1 MKATIFDVA
10 REAGVSIASVSNA
23 LSGKKNVSA
32 ETRERILDAV
42 KRLGYEVDPLAS
54 SLKTRSSHII
64 GFIVPSIDSAFF
76 PAVIG
81 GLQSVLEKAG
91 YIINFYATDFT
102 AEREEKAVRSLLAGR
117 ADGIVLDSV
126 STDEAFL
133 RSLSTLEYS
142 KKHVPVIAL
151 ERDLTAFGLPSIYA
165 DNFRG
170 GRMAAQHLIAR
181 GVKRPAHIFGRVS
194 APWSKDRRD
203 GFAEGL
209 AAAGLTLEPALTV
222 RGDFS
227 LHGGYLA
234 AEQLIASGI
243 PFDGIFAA
251 NDLMAVGAIKALT
264 AHGLR
269 VPEDVAVVGF
279 DNTYISALTSP
290 PVTTI
295 DIPKRRLGEEA
306 GEAILR
312 AIGTPPECER
322 IPLPLQLIERR
333 SSNPLMPADPVIEG
347 F

>member
-23 LSGKKNVSA
+23 LTGKKKVSA
-32 ETRERILDAV
+32 ETRERILAAV
-42 KRLGYEVDPLAS
+42 ARLGYEVDPLAS
-54 SLKTRSSHII
+54 SLKSRSSHII

-91 YIINFYATDFT
+91 YTINFYATDFT
-102 AEREEKAVRSLLAGR
+102 AEREEKAIRSLLAGR

-126 STDEAFL
+126 STDETFL
-133 RSLSTLEYS
+133 RSLSALEYN
-142 KKHVPVIAL
+142 KKRVPVIAL
-151 ERDLTAFGLPSIYA
+151 ERDLTRLGLSSIYA
-165 DNFRG
+165 DNHRG
-170 GRMAAQHLIAR
+170 GCLAAAHLATR
-181 GVKRPAHIFGRVS
+181 GVRHPAHICGRIS
-194 APWSKDRRD
+194 APWSKDRLD

-209 AAAGLTLEPALTV
+209 TAAGLYLDPALTV

-234 AEQLIASGI
+234 AEQLIATGI
-243 PFDGIFAA
+243 PFDSVFAA

-269 VPEDVAVVGF
+269 VPEDVVVVGF

-290 PVTTI
+290 PVTTV

-306 GEAILR
+306 GAAILR
-312 AIGTPPECER
+312 AIETPSECER

-333 SSNPLMPADPVIEG
+333 SSNPLMPADPIIEG

>member
-23 LSGKKNVSA
+23 LTGKKKVSA
-32 ETRERILDAV
+32 ETRERILAAV
-42 KRLGYEVDPLAS
+42 ARLGYEVDPLAS
-54 SLKTRSSHII
+54 SLKSRSSHII

-102 AEREEKAVRSLLAGR
+102 AEREEKAIRSLLAGR

-126 STDEAFL
+126 STDETFL
-133 RSLSTLEYS
+133 RSLSALEYS
-142 KKHVPVIAL
+142 KKRVPVIAL
-151 ERDLTAFGLPSIYA
+151 ERDLTRLGLSSIYA
-165 DNFRG
+165 DNHRG
-170 GRMAAQHLIAR
+170 GRLAAAHLAAR
-181 GVKRPAHIFGRVS
+181 GVQHPAHICGRIS
-194 APWSKDRRD
+194 APWSKDRLD

-209 AAAGLTLEPALTV
+209 TAAGLSLDPALTV

-234 AEQLIASGI
+234 AEQLIATGI
-243 PFDGIFAA
+243 PFDSVFAA

-290 PVTTI
+290 PVTTV

-306 GEAILR
+306 GAAILR
-312 AIGTPPECER
+312 AIQTPSECER

-333 SSNPLMPADPVIEG
+333 SSNPLMPADPIIEG